1 MTDYSY
7 IAYDLLTNTP
17 VAEVPLSGVTWSLAL
32 NDDGSL
38 SGTVPSG
45 AARGRADMRALLHAR
60 TAIYVVRD
68 SDIVAGYILWDDQ
81 PTPTGL
87 QISDGNCLGFL
98 SYFNRRRISTTRIY
112 LQQDQFGIA
121 EDLLGLAQSVPNGD
135 IGVEILGSRCG
146 VLRDRTYDGTEIK
159 NLREALLQLGAVENG
174 FDLTIAVSRGSD
186 GSPRKVFQ
194 LGYPFLG
201 RRQAATGLVLEYP
214 GNVLDYQ
221 WQRLGSSLATT
232 VWALGGSP
240 TDSAEDALRSRA
252 DNVTLTK
259 AGWPVLETDV
269 SFTDVIEQPT
279 LNAHAV
285 GEALADSG
293 IVVVPTI
300 TVRASDPPLL
310 SMMVG
315 DEVRIRITDDSFG
328 GTSGI
333 PAVDQIARIT
343 KITVVV
349 PDSGDVET
357 VQLDLSAVV
366 VRL

>member
-1 MTDYSY
+1 MPDYAY

-32 NDDGSL
+32 NDDGSM
-38 SGTVPSG
+38 SGTIPSG
-45 AARGRADMRALLHAR
+45 VARGRADLRSLLHAR
-60 TAIYVVRD
+60 TAIYVLRD
-68 SDIVAGYILWDDQ
+68 GDIVAGYILWDDQ
-81 PTPTGL
+81 PTPAGL
-87 QISDGNCLGFL
+87 QISEGNCQGFL
-98 SYFNRRRISTTRIY
+98 SYFNRRRISTTLTY
-112 LQQDQFGIA
+112 LQQDQFAIA
-121 EDLLGLAQSVPNGD
+121 ENLIARAQAVTNGD
-135 IGVEILGSRCG
+135 IGIELVGTRSG

-174 FDLTIAVSRGSD
+174 FDQTIAVSRGSD
-186 GSPRKVFQ
+186 GAPR
-194 LGYPFLG
+194 

-232 VWALGGSP
+232 VWAIGGTP
-240 TDSAEDALRSRA
+240 TTATTDDAELPALRSRA
-252 DNVTLTK
+252 DNVTLTN

-300 TVRASDPPLL
+300 TVRADDPPLPSL
-310 SMMVG
+310 MVG
-315 DEVRIRITDDSFG
+315 DEVRVRITDDSFG
-328 GTSGI
+328 GTPDI

-343 KITVVV
+343 KITVTV
-349 PDSGDVET
+349 PDSADVET